1 MNMSIS
7 LFSLFFFLFGGVFIL
22 FSIVNRWVLMNW
34 YLGMSESSW
43 FFWGRSIPY
52 IRSRDGRREF
62 VKCQSKISFVL
73 GLIHLPVGGVLIPF
87 SYNTGLLIFVIWLVL
102 LLVAAMSLR
111 FYFIDL
117 ALEINRRKP

>member
-1 MNMSIS
+1 MDMSIS
-7 LFSLFFFLFGGVFIL
+7 PISLFFFLFGGVFIL

-34 YLGMSESSW
+34 YLRMSESSW
-43 FFWGRSIPY
+43 YWGHSIPY
-52 IRSRDGRREF
+52 IKSRDGRREF
-62 VKCQSKISFVL
+62 VKCESKIFFVL
-73 GLIHLPVGGVLIPF
+73 GLIHLGVGGVLIPF

>member
-1 MNMSIS
+1 MDMSIS
-7 LFSLFFFLFGGVFIL
+7 PIPLFFFLLGGVLIL
-22 FSIVNRWVLMNW
+22 FSIVDRWVLMNW

-43 FFWGRSIPY
+43 YFWWRSTPY

-62 VKCQSKISFVL
+62 VKCRSKIFSVL
-73 GLIHLPVGGVLIPF
+73 GLIHLAVGGVLIPF

-102 LLVAAMSLR
+102 LLVAIMSLR
-111 FYFIDL
+111 SYFIDL